1 MLRLAQLFDHCELSM
16 AQKQKNRKEKI
27 KPVIVSEKY
36 IGSYIEG
43 DLGGVPV
50 SNPHLV
56 KYYGKMIKP
65 AWKSKT

>member
-1 MLRLAQLFDHCELSM
+1 MLRLDQLFDHWDLSM

-27 KPVIVSEKY
+27 NPVIVSEKY

>member
-1 MLRLAQLFDHCELSM
+1 M

-27 KPVIVSEKY
+27 KPVMIKEKY

-50 SNPHLV
+50 SNQHLV
-56 KYYGKMIKP
+56 KYYGKIIKP
-65 AWKSKT
+65 AWKLKT

>member
-1 MLRLAQLFDHCELSM
+1 M
-16 AQKQKNRKEKI
+16 AQKQKQKQENRKEKI
-27 KPVIVSEKY
+27 KPVIVNEKY

>member
-1 MLRLAQLFDHCELSM
+1 M

-27 KPVIVSEKY
+27 KPVIVNEKY

-65 AWKSKT
+65 AWKSKP

>member
-1 MLRLAQLFDHCELSM
+1 MHLQDQLLDHWDLNM
-16 AQKQKNRKEKI
+16 AQKLKNRKEKI
-27 KPVIVSEKY
+27 KPVIINEKY

>member
-1 MLRLAQLFDHCELSM
+1 MLRLDQLFDHWDLSV

-27 KPVIVSEKY
+27 KPVIVNEKY

>member
-1 MLRLAQLFDHCELSM
+1 MLDQLFDHWDLSM

-27 KPVIVSEKY
+27 KPVIINEKY

>member
-1 MLRLAQLFDHCELSM
+1 MLDQLFDHWDLSM

-27 KPVIVSEKY
+27 KPVIINEKY

-56 KYYGKMIKP
+56 KYYGKIIKP
-65 AWKSKT
+65 AWKLKT

>member
-1 MLRLAQLFDHCELSM
+1 MLDQLFDHWDLSM

>member
-1 MLRLAQLFDHCELSM
+1 MLDQLFDHWDLSM

-27 KPVIVSEKY
+27 KPVIVNEKY

-65 AWKSKT
+65 AWKLKT

>member
-1 MLRLAQLFDHCELSM
+1 M
-16 AQKQKNRKEKI
+16 AQKQKQENRKEKV
-27 KPVIVSEKY
+27 KPVIVNE
-36 IGSYIEG
+36 SYIEG

-65 AWKSKT
+65 AWKLKP

>member
-1 MLRLAQLFDHCELSM
+1 LLDQLFDHWDLSM

>member
-1 MLRLAQLFDHCELSM
+1 MLDQLFDHWDLSM

-27 KPVIVSEKY
+27 KPVIVNEKY

>member
-1 MLRLAQLFDHCELSM
+1 MVKAP
-16 AQKQKNRKEKI
+16 KNKTEKI
-27 KPVIVSEKY
+27 KKKETSRPVTESY

-50 SNPHLV
+50 SNPHLK

-65 AWKSKT
+65 TWKLKT

>member
-1 MLRLAQLFDHCELSM
+1 M

-50 SNPHLV
+50 SNPHLK

-65 AWKSKT
+65 TWKSNT

>member
-1 MLRLAQLFDHCELSM
+1 M

-27 KPVIVSEKY
+27 KPVIVNEKY

-50 SNPHLV
+50 SNPHLK

-65 AWKSKT
+65 TWKLKT